1 MAGVPMSRN
10 QDQAMLTQTGA
21 RLSMR
26 PAAVLGMAAFL
37 ANFDVTSV
45 IVALPAI
52 AGALRLDAAGY
63 AWVMDAYSLAFTGTL
78 LLAGALAD
86 RCGRRKAMLWGNV
99 VFAVA
104 SVACGLAWNGP
115 SLSIARALQ
124 GVGAAFVVTGG
135 IALIATTYPHATSRT
150 RAFSWL
156 GVMSGIAMAL
166 GPTLGGVVSSWFG
179 WRWIFFANVPACVL
193 IAWVIPRL
201 VAEAREA
208 SPRDV
213 DYMGIALLTASLFVL
228 IETLLHARAGHLVLW
243 MGGGLALLLLAVFIA
258 QQRRRAH
265 PIFDPA
271 VFLRPAM
278 AAIAI
283 LLAAVSIGYWAVLVY
298 LPLFLF
304 TVFRLNSDQI
314 GMTILAATVPM
325 PLVPPTG
332 AKIAAALGWGR
343 HFALALSIV
352 AAGNAGFVVALLAD
366 GGPRGWLVISAMV
379 LIGIG
384 AALAHPQ
391 LSGAVV
397 ALAPPG
403 QAGMASAVTIVIR
416 QGGFAIGIAAFS
428 ALLRFPDRACAYILP
443 FAVTSAACVLAV
455 LAALIFIPPKA
466 DRADAR

>member
-21 RLSMR
+21 RISMR

-63 AWVMDAYSLAFTGTL
+63 AWVMDAYSLAFTATL

-86 RCGRRKAMLWGNV
+86 RHGRRRAMLWGNV

-104 SVACGLAWNGP
+104 SIACGLAWSGL
-115 SLSIARALQ
+115 SLSMARAVQ

-135 IALIATTYPHATSRT
+135 IALIATTYPDATART

-166 GPTLGGVVSSWFG
+166 GPTLGGIVSSWLG
-179 WRWIFFANVPACVL
+179 WRWIFLANVPACVL

-201 VAEAREA
+201 IAEAREA
-208 SPRDV
+208 SPREL
-213 DYMGIALLTASLFVL
+213 DYVGMALLTAALFAL
-228 IETLLHARAGHLVLW
+228 IEALLHARAGHLVLW
-243 MGGGLALLLLAVFIA
+243 GALALLLLAGFVA

-265 PIFDPA
+265 PMFDP
-271 VFLRPAM
+271 VIYLRPAV
-278 AAIAI
+278 AAIAL

-304 TVFRLNSDQI
+304 AILGLSSDQI
-314 GMTILAATVPM
+314 GMTMLAATVPM
-325 PLVPPTG
+325 LLVPPQG
-332 AKIAAALGWGR
+332 AKTAVALGWGR
-343 HFALALSIV
+343 HFALALAIMAV
-352 AAGNAGFVVALLAD
+352 GNASFVVALLAD
-366 GGPRGWLVISAMV
+366 GAPPGWLVTSAMV

-397 ALAPPG
+397 ALAPPE

-428 ALLRFPDRACAYILP
+428 ALLGAPDRACAYILP

-455 LAALIFIPPKA
+455 LAAVIFIPPKA

>member
-1 MAGVPMSRN
+1 MSRH
-10 QDQAMLTQTGA
+10 QDQAMFAQTGA
-21 RLSMR
+21 PLSMW
-26 PAAVLGMAAFL
+26 PAVALGMAAFL

-52 AGALRLDAAGY
+52 AADLRLDAAGY

-86 RCGRRKAMLWGNV
+86 RCGRRNAMLWGNV

-104 SVACGLAWNGP
+104 SISCGFAWNGL

-135 IALIATTYPHATSRT
+135 IALIATTYPHAAART

-166 GPTLGGVVSSWFG
+166 GPTVGGVVSSWFG
-179 WRWIFFANVPACVL
+179 WRWIFLANVPACVL
-193 IAWVIPRL
+193 VAWVIPRL
-201 VAEAREA
+201 IAEARA
-208 SPRDV
+208 SSPREL
-213 DYMGIALLTASLFVL
+213 DYIGMTLLTAALFVL
-228 IETLLHARAGHLVLW
+228 IETLLRARAGYLVLC
-243 MGGGLALLLLAVFIA
+243 MGSALALLLVAIFIA
-258 QQRRRAH
+258 QQRQRAH
-265 PIFDPA
+265 PIFDPV

-278 AAIAI
+278 AAIAV

-304 TVFRLNSDQI
+304 VVLGLNSAQI
-314 GMTILAATVPM
+314 GMTMLAATVPM
-325 PLVPPTG
+325 LLMPPQG
-332 AKIAAALGWGR
+332 AKLAVALGWGR
-343 HFALALSIV
+343 YFALALSTIAV
-352 AAGNAGFVVALLAD
+352 GNAGFVVALLAD
-366 GGPRGWLVISAMV
+366 GGPPGWLVISAMV
-379 LIGIG
+379 LIGVG

-397 ALAPPG
+397 ALAPPE
-403 QAGMASAVTIVIR
+403 QAGMASAVTIVMR
-416 QGGFAIGIAAFS
+416 QGGFAIGIAALS
-428 ALLRFPDRACAYILP
+428 ALLRFPDRASAYILP
-443 FAVTSAACVLAV
+443 FAVTSAVCVLAV
-455 LAALIFIPPKA
+455 LAALIFIPSKA

>member
-63 AWVMDAYSLAFTGTL
+63 AWVMDAYSLAFTATL

-86 RCGRRKAMLWGNV
+86 RYGRRRAMLWGNV

-104 SVACGLAWNGP
+104 SVACGLAWSGL
-115 SLSIARALQ
+115 SLSMARAVQ

-135 IALIATTYPHATSRT
+135 IALIATTYPDATART

-166 GPTLGGVVSSWFG
+166 GPTLGGIVSSWLG
-179 WRWIFFANVPACVL
+179 WRWIFLANVPACVL

-201 VAEAREA
+201 IAEAREA
-208 SPRDV
+208 SPREL
-213 DYMGIALLTASLFVL
+213 DYVGMALLTAALFAL
-228 IETLLHARAGHLVLW
+228 IEALLHARAGHLVLW
-243 MGGGLALLLLAVFIA
+243 GALALLLLAGFVA

-265 PIFDPA
+265 PMFDP
-271 VFLRPAM
+271 VIFLRPAV
-278 AAIAI
+278 AAIAL

-304 TVFRLNSDQI
+304 AILGLSSDQI
-314 GMTILAATVPM
+314 GMTMLAATVPM
-325 PLVPPTG
+325 LLVPPQG
-332 AKIAAALGWGR
+332 AKTAVALGWGR
-343 HFALALSIV
+343 HFALALAIMAV
-352 AAGNAGFVVALLAD
+352 GNAGFVVALLAD
-366 GGPRGWLVISAMV
+366 GAPPGWLVISAMV

-397 ALAPPG
+397 ALAPPE
-403 QAGMASAVTIVIR
+403 QAGMASAVTIVMR

>member
-1 MAGVPMSRN
+1 
-10 QDQAMLTQTGA
+10 
-21 RLSMR
+21 
-26 PAAVLGMAAFL
+26 MAAFL

-45 IVALPAI
+45 VVALPAI
-52 AGALRLDAAGY
+52 AADLRLDVAGY
-63 AWVMDAYSLAFTGTL
+63 AWVMDAYSLAFTGAL

-104 SVACGLAWNGP
+104 SIACGVAWSGL
-115 SLSIARALQ
+115 SLSIARAAQ
-124 GVGAAFVVTGG
+124 GVGAAFLVTGG
-135 IALIATTYPHATSRT
+135 IALIAMTYPHASSRT

-193 IAWVIPRL
+193 VAWVIPRL
-201 VAEAREA
+201 VAEARET
-208 SPRDV
+208 SPREL
-213 DYMGIALLTASLFVL
+213 DYVGMALLTAALFAL
-228 IETLLHARAGHLVLW
+228 IEALLHARAGQLVLW
-243 MGGGLALLLLAVFIA
+243 GVLALLLLVVFIA

-265 PIFDPA
+265 PIFDPV

-278 AAIAI
+278 AAIAM

-298 LPLFLF
+298 LPLFLSA
-304 TVFRLNSDQI
+304 VLGLNSDRI
-314 GMTILAATVPM
+314 GMIMLAATVPM
-325 PLVPPTG
+325 LLVPPLG
-332 AKIAAALGWGR
+332 AKIAVALGWGR
-343 HFALALSIV
+343 HFALALSIMAV
-352 AAGNAGFVVALLAD
+352 GNACFVVALLAD
-366 GGPRGWLVISAMV
+366 GGLQGWLVISAMV

-397 ALAPPG
+397 ALAPPE
-403 QAGMASAVTIVIR
+403 QAGMASAVTIVMR
-416 QGGFAIGIAAFS
+416 QGGFAIGIAALS
-428 ALLRFPDRACAYILP
+428 ALLRFPDRATAYILP
-443 FAVTSAACVLAV
+443 FAVTSAVCVLAV
-455 LAALIFIPPKA
+455 LAALIFIPSKA